1 MKTKKHHDY
10 RDHPCKCGK
19 PNGFVTI
26 RVNRNWLCTDCISD
40 QGWMLCGQHKSGPVW
55 FFENSRVGC
64 PVCAR
69 TKIAEMLKSQ
79 RPSRAARELAADKW
93 TERCLTPEPFTTA
106 DISWL
111 KAQRITL

>member
-19 PNGFVTI
+19 PNGVVTI
-26 RVNRNWLCTDCISD
+26 RVNRNWLCTDCIHD

-55 FFENSRVGC
+55 FFENSRIGC

-69 TKIAEMLKSQ
+69 KKIADMLKSK
-79 RPSRAARELAADKW
+79 RPRKAAYETYDLNAAEID
-93 TERCLTPEPFTTA
+93 EAFSDG

-111 KAQRITL
+111 KAQGIVIY